1 MPRYVALLR
10 GVNVGGANRV
20 PMAAWRANL
29 ESLGCSGVRTV
40 LASGNAV
47 FAHASRS
54 PVTLAARIR
63 AGLVE
68 SLGVDAPVIVRT
80 AAALAAIAAENRLA
94 KLAANP
100 SRLLVAVT
108 AAPAD
113 LAALAP
119 VAKLALPP
127 GRAHLGRHALYIW
140 CPDGI
145 AHSEAAKALLG
156 RAGRGCTTRNWATV
170 MKIGEGVGEG
180 G

>member
-1 MPRYVALLR
+1 VPRYVALLR

-29 ESLGCSGVRTV
+29 ESLGCTRVRTV

-47 FAHASRS
+47 FDHPSRS
-54 PVTLAARIR
+54 PAPLAARIR

-68 SLGVDAPVIVRT
+68 SLGVDVPVIVKS
-80 AAALAAIAAENRLA
+80 ASELAAIAAGNRLA

-100 SRLLVAVT
+100 SRLLVAV
-108 AAPAD
+108 ASAPAD
-113 LAALAP
+113 LAALTP
-119 VAKLALPP
+119 VAKLARPP
-127 GRAHLGRHALYIW
+127 SRAHLGRHALYIW

-180 G
+180 R